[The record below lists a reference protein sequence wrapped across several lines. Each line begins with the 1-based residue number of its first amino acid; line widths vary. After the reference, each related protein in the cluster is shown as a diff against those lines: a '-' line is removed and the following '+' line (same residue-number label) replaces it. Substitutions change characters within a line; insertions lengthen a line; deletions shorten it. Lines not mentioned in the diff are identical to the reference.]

1 MYSTFIFLYVY
12 MYIYKRIRFVF
23 LSIHIYPHVF
33 HLFHY
38 LIRVSANHRALP
50 TTKFKQNT
58 KKGNQIHNTHTLHAH
73 VTRTRTIAN

>member
-1 MYSTFIFLYVY
+1 

-50 TTKFKQNT
+50 KTKFKQNT
-58 KKGNQIHNTHTLHAH
+58 KKETKYITRTHFTHT
-73 VTRTRTIAN
+73 